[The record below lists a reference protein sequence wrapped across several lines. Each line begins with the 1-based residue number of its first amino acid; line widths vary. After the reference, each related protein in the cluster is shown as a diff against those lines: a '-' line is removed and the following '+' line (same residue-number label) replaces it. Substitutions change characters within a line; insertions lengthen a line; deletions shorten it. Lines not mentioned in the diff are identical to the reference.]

1 MDQEERVIQ
10 LLQDQEE
17 LEQQKRQNLLDF
29 QQKFRDYSRLGWYSA
44 IAIFIALAFGVF
56 LGVNEV
62 ADGIVCYKTNPLCIN
77 LRLKQPKKVI

>member
-1 MDQEERVIQ
+1 MDQEERVIK

-17 LEQQKRQNLLDF
+17 LEQTKRQNILEF
-29 QQKFRDYSRLGWYSA
+29 QQKFRNYSRLGWCSV
-44 IAIFIALAFGVF
+44 IAIFLALGFGVF